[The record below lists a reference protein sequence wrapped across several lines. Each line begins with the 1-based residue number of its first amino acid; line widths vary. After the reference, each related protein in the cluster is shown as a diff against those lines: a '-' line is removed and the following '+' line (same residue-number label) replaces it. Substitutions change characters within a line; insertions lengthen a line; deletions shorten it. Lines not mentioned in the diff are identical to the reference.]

1 MARAF
6 GRILASIWDDEDF
19 TDLDEGPQRLYMFL
33 LSQSNLNH
41 AGLLPLTLRRWARKA
56 KNLTAAQLEDQLEAL
71 ERARFVVLDY
81 DTEELLVR
89 TLVRNDSVYKQP
101 RVMGA
106 MVADAKE
113 IASRVLRAALLA
125 EIDRLPLDELS
136 DAPGPRNAP
145 SIRIQVDAHIAELRD
160 AFGNPTPPRPPRRPL
175 SEPVPVPGPED
186 LSEPPADGDGEPL
199 PEDLPEG
206 DAQGYPQG
214 STRVDAS
221 PRARTYPQ
229 PLPVSPAPSPIPD
242 PLDALAARDA
252 EPAALFGAPDA
263 EAQKADAGKPRGK
276 RQAKAADPETEA
288 RNRLA
293 VEITRSWWDGCQP
306 KPSGKFVGRQQI
318 VCGLLEAEHAPDD
331 IAEAL
336 RRCGFSMT
344 RASAELQLK
353 RLAEE
358 RERESATVLPFQ
370 RPATSDLGGDEHMQ
384 RFLARQAARRAQ

>member
-125 EIDRLPLDELS
+125 EIDRLPLGELS

-145 SIRIQVDAHIAELRD
+145 SIRAQVDAHIAELRV
-160 AFGNPTPPRPPRRPL
+160 AFGNPTPPRPPHHPL
-175 SEPVPVPGPED
+175 PEPVA
-186 LSEPPADGDGEPL
+186 EPD
-199 PEDLPEG
+199 PEDLPEPPAEG
-206 DAQGYPQG
+206 VDEPPPEDPDEGYAQGYPQG
-214 STRVDAS
+214 STRVDAP

-229 PLPVSPAPSPIPD
+229 PLPVSPARIPIPD
-242 PLDALAARDA
+242 PLDAPSALAAGPD
-252 EPAALFGAPDA
+252 ALFGAPNA
-263 EAQKADAGKPRGK
+263 EAETADAGKPRGK
-276 RQAKAADPETEA
+276 PKTPKSQDPEIDA
-288 RNRLA
+288 RNKLA
-293 VEITRSWWDGCQP
+293 VEITRTWWEGCSR
-306 KPSGKFVGRQQI
+306 KPSGAFVGRQQI
-318 VCGLLEAEHAPDD
+318 VFGLLEAEHDPAD

-336 RRCGFSMT
+336 RRCDYSMT
-344 RASAELQLK
+344 RASAEFQLK

-358 RERESATVLPFQ
+358 RERESASILPFQ
-370 RPATSDLGGDEHMQ
+370 RRDNDLGGDEHMA